1 MSEDPARSDGGALL
15 VPAIRLPEDYGR
27 LPYFVRLA
35 RELGVAGFI
44 IYGGD
49 SELTPPF
56 LARLREGAGRPLLLM
71 ADYERGA
78 GQHVT
83 GMPVLPPAMAL
94 GATRSPGA
102 AYKAGK
108 ITAITARAVGV
119 NVVLAPVLDVLTC
132 LENPIIGTRAFSSD
146 PNLVAELGCAFIE
159 GIQEEGVLAC
169 AKHFPGHGHTTRD
182 SHTALPVVSTF
193 TQELELAPFS
203 AAIRAGV
210 GMVMSAHV
218 VYSEVDPGIPATYS
232 RRIMNEVLRDDLG
245 FGGLLV
251 TDALVMEG
259 AKTGV
264 EDPAVRSLDTGS
276 VGLLLYPEDPERS
289 AKTIDLAIAE
299 GRLKEE
305 TLKMWAGRARMA
317 AADLVYEAPPKRD
330 LAREHAF
337 EIEELV
343 RRSLTMAREDDR
355 LSARP
360 YRGAVALIVDDDGQA
375 SRARAFDRRQADFPG
390 GAVHVTR
397 EGADY
402 TGDLAQVLNQ
412 ADLIVMGLFGDV
424 RVAKERAGFRPVLTG
439 FATEVLKQHAQK
451 TQVIVFGHP
460 ALAAGLPA
468 RNLLFA
474 WADSEVCLR
483 VALDAFLDG
492 GAMPG
497 RLPIA
502 LGDGQPFGAGRGAS
516 PGR

>member
-1 MSEDPARSDGGALL
+1 MSDGDLSAGGALL

-27 LPYFVRLA
+27 LPHFVRLA

-56 LARLREGAGRPLLLM
+56 LSRLREGAGRPLLLM

-78 GQHVT
+78 GQHVS
-83 GMPVLPPAMAL
+83 GMPELPPAMAL

-108 ITAITARAVGV
+108 LTAITARAIGI

-132 LENPIIGTRAFSSD
+132 LENPIIGTRSFSSD

-169 AKHFPGHGHTTRD
+169 AKHFPGHGDTNRD
-182 SHTALPVVSTF
+182 SHTALPVVSGF
-193 TQELELAPFS
+193 SEELELAPFS

-210 GMVMSAHV
+210 GMVMTAHV
-218 VYSEVDPGIPATYS
+218 VYSEVDPETPGTYS
-232 RRIMNEVLRDDLG
+232 KIIMDEVLRDRLG

-259 AKTGV
+259 AKSGA
-264 EDPAVRSLDTGS
+264 EDPAVLSLKTES
-276 VGLLLYPEDPERS
+276 VGLVLYPEDPDQAAE
-289 AKTIDLAIAE
+289 AIDRAVQD
-299 GRLKEE
+299 GRLKDE
-305 TLKMWAGRARMA
+305 TLKIWAGRARMA
-317 AADLVYEAPPKRD
+317 AADLVFDAPPKRD
-330 LAREHAF
+330 LEREHAF

-360 YRGAVALIVDDDGQA
+360 YRAALGLIVDDDGQP
-375 SRARAFDRRQADFPG
+375 SRARAFARRSADFPG
-390 GAVHVTR
+390 GTVHVTR
-397 EGADY
+397 EGTDH
-402 TGDLAQVLNQ
+402 TGDLAEALNQ

-424 RVAKERAGFRPVLTG
+424 KVAKERAGFRPVLTG
-439 FATEVLKQHAQK
+439 FATEVLKKHAEK

-474 WADSEVCLR
+474 WSDSEAGLS
-483 VALDAFLDG
+483 VALDAFFDG
-492 GAMPG
+492 GKMPG

-502 LGDGQPFGAGRGAS
+502 LSDEHVFGAGRGA
-516 PGR
+516 